1 MTNLDAMFAECLE
14 HQRLATADGSLKSVS
29 KSIRNPLICT
39 QCILYGPALSH
50 CHLFIINLRHKTVT
64 VFKPR
69 QPGTRMGTR
78 FWNVQLV
85 RFACYENENG
95 ALMGDRANK
104 AYTDE
109 VIAFGWKPPVPR
121 TEFDVLPIVIEDPI
135 AGITKMFELPK
146 EYHKVTMISHPKFPE
161 VCVWLSVYMSFPTC
175 IQIFVSKFAK
185 LGLRWCVVPTVTS
198 FTMKIGGLEYPCN
211 P

>member
-29 KSIRNPLICT
+29 KSIRNPFNLQPMHTIVCHYLI
-39 QCILYGPALSH
+39 
-50 CHLFIINLRHKTVT
+50 CHLFVINLRHKTVT

-109 VIAFGWKPPVPR
+109 VIAFGWKPPVPH
-121 TEFDVLPIVIEDPI
+121 TEFDVLPIVLEDPI
-135 AGITKMFELPK
+135 AGFTKMFELPK

-161 VCVWLSVYMSFPTC
+161 VCLWLSLYISFHCLFPTS
-175 IQIFVSKFAK
+175 IQSFVSNSTSYHRMHCQK
-185 LGLRWCVVPTVTS
+185 LSGQR
-198 FTMKIGGLEYPCN
+198 
-211 P
+211 